1 MHIGEFCDRYGLDRR
16 QVNYFTVIGVL
27 HATKEPNGYYD
38 YGPICEEEAKK
49 LIIAQAMGQ
58 SRVEKYMNL
67 FDNLPKELWD
77 MVVFDK
83 IKEEMEKATKQ
94 YRMALEYAREFKE
107 RQ

>member
-1 MHIGEFCDRYGLDRR
+1 
-16 QVNYFTVIGVL
+16 
-27 HATKEPNGYYD
+27 
-38 YGPICEEEAKK
+38 
-49 LIIAQAMGQ
+49 MGQ

-94 YRMALEYAREFKE
+94 YRLALEYAKEFKE